1 MMIYICVTLVVL
13 VSFSFFQVAA
23 NSNSCSLKYTNWDN
37 EKTCSP
43 LEFVRPHSADDVSD
57 IVRAAMKRR
66 EKVKVLGGGLSF
78 SGVQLVDDNA
88 GVLLSLDKMNNI
100 LSVDHDTGLVEVQAG
115 IMIRDLC
122 VELADKY
129 KLALPQLGAT
139 ASQSIVGAT
148 QTGTHGTGTSLGA
161 IAQSIMALRL
171 VDAQGKIHVA
181 SVDENK
187 PLFDAARVGV
197 GAVGIITSVT
207 LQTVPLFKLKRTSL
221 PYSLDK
227 LLLDLPVLLKQ
238 YDRLQWSWTPYTDN
252 ATVVI
257 REEVPFDSPLEPAG
271 PDGGCWSETQ
281 STTTCTDLSYKVLTD
296 SYVHYAKRSLYT
308 EMEMFVPVEDSI
320 DAVRDFISYMDG
332 IHDHHDDSVVVS
344 AMVRYVAADDI
355 MLSPCTGRDTAVL
368 SIIVLGDHATS
379 GNQEEFRM
387 FASGLQAI
395 CESTYSARPH
405 WGKVNYVPSEGGEHG
420 SYADY
425 LRSMYPRW
433 DEFRGVLAATDPTGI
448 FTNEYLRARGI
459 VAKNVATAGAANV

>member
-1 MMIYICVTLVVL
+1 MMIYICVTLVVI

-122 VELADKY
+122 VELGDKY

-148 QTGTHGTGTSLGA
+148 QTGTHGTGTSLGV

-221 PYSLDK
+221 QERPIWTEKTK
-227 LLLDLPVLLKQ
+227 L
-238 YDRLQWSWTPYTDN
+238 S
-252 ATVVI
+252 
-257 REEVPFDSPLEPAG
+257 G
-271 PDGGCWSETQ
+271 
-281 STTTCTDLSYKVLTD
+281 
-296 SYVHYAKRSLYT
+296 
-308 EMEMFVPVEDSI
+308 VE
-320 DAVRDFISYMDG
+320 
-332 IHDHHDDSVVVS
+332 
-344 AMVRYVAADDI
+344 
-355 MLSPCTGRDTAVL
+355 L
-368 SIIVLGDHATS
+368 
-379 GNQEEFRM
+379 
-387 FASGLQAI
+387 
-395 CESTYSARPH
+395 
-405 WGKVNYVPSEGGEHG
+405 
-420 SYADY
+420 
-425 LRSMYPRW
+425 
-433 DEFRGVLAATDPTGI
+433 
-448 FTNEYLRARGI
+448 TNEI
-459 VAKNVATAGAANV
+459 E